1 MTDFQSSTLCYT
13 FSMKLICP
21 ICQSKLNR
29 STREAICENN
39 HHFDYAKQGYINL
52 YRSNKPFHG
61 DNIEMVKARTAFLE
75 KGIYAFL
82 KEYLVN
88 LNTTFHPEVFVD
100 LGCGEGYYTDGFIA
114 QEKYGF
120 DLSKD
125 ALKHAS
131 KNDKSTQYVVAS
143 IFHLPIEDESC
154 DVAVTCF
161 APAATEELQR
171 ILKPGGK
178 FIFVTPGPKHL
189 FEMKAVLYDTPY
201 ENIMEDIKI
210 DLQLIQDD
218 IIENVA
224 TLDQETL
231 YQLFQMTPYAYKT
244 AIEDK
249 QRLLEIQNLDI
260 TCQFRIRVYE
270 KASL

>member
-1 MTDFQSSTLCYT
+1 
-13 FSMKLICP
+13 MKLICP
-21 ICQSKLNR
+21 ICKTKFNR
-29 STREAICENN
+29 IARELVCENN
-39 HHFDYAKQGYINL
+39 HHFDFAKQGYINL
-52 YRSNKPFHG
+52 YRSNKPLHG
-61 DNIEMVKARTAFLE
+61 DNNEMVKARTAFLE
-75 KGIYAFL
+75 KGVYAFL
-82 KEYLVN
+82 KEHLVN
-88 LNTTFHPEVFVD
+88 LNTKFHPEVFVD

-131 KNDKSTQYVVAS
+131 KNDKSTQYVVSS

-189 FEMKAVLYDTPY
+189 FEMKAVLYD
-201 ENIMEDIKI
+201 KI
-210 DLQLIQDD
+210 GRAH
-218 IIENVA
+218 V
-224 TLDQETL
+224 
-231 YQLFQMTPYAYKT
+231 
-244 AIEDK
+244 
-249 QRLLEIQNLDI
+249 
-260 TCQFRIRVYE
+260 
-270 KASL
+270 

>member
-1 MTDFQSSTLCYT
+1 
-13 FSMKLICP
+13 MKLICP
-21 ICQSKLNR
+21 ICKSRFTHIVHELV
-29 STREAICENN
+29 CENN
-39 HHFDYAKQGYINL
+39 HHFDFAKQGYINL

-82 KEYLVN
+82 KEYLIN
-88 LNTTFHPEVFVD
+88 LNTKLHPEVFVD
-100 LGCGEGYYTDGFIA
+100 LGCGEGYYTEGFIA

-131 KNDKSTQYVVAS
+131 KNDKSTQYVVSS

-161 APAATEELQR
+161 APATTEELQR

-201 ENIMEDIKI
+201 ENIMEDINTS
-210 DLQLIQDD
+210 LTLVQDEM
-218 IIENVA
+218 IENTA
-224 TLDQETL
+224 PLDQETL

-244 AIEDK
+244 SIEDK
-249 QRLLEIQNLDI
+249 QRLLNIPMLDL

-270 KASL
+270 KTSMQHET